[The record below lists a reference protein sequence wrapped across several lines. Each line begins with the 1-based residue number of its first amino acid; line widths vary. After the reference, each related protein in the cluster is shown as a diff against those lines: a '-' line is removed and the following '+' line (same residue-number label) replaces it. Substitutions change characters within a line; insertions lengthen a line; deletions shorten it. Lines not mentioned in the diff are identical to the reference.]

1 MDSFAVKSGLLSTTA
16 RLMKY
21 CVVFWAQTRLQI
33 FGLLD
38 RIAKKRT
45 KLHNFPFLVKYTNA
59 EKCLQL
65 CAATQQC

>member
-21 CVVFWAQTRLQI
+21 CVVFWVQTRLQI

-38 RIAKKRT
+38 RRQKRT
-45 KLHNFPFLVKYTNA
+45 KLHNSPFLVKYTDA
-59 EKCLQL
+59 EKFLQL